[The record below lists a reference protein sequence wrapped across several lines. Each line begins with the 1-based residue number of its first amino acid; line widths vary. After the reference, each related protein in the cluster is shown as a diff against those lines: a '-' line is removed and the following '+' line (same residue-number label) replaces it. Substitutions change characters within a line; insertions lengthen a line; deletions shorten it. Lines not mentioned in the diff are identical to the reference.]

1 MSRSFEP
8 NSGNDNTFVIK
19 LSLQQIMAEDKIQA
33 NQLNIE
39 LPEDIAEGIYANL
52 AIISHSHSEFV
63 VDFIRMMPNVPK
75 AKVKARIVLTPQH
88 AKRLMRALAD
98 NIKKFETQFGV
109 IDESDQNVSF
119 PPMNFNTPKAQA

>member
-1 MSRSFEP
+1 
-8 NSGNDNTFVIK
+8 
-19 LSLQQIMAEDKIQA
+19 MAEDKNQP

-39 LPEDIAEGIYANL
+39 LPEEIAEGIYANL

-75 AKVKARIVLTPQH
+75 AKVKARVILTPQH

-98 NIKKFETQFGV
+98 NIKKFENQFGT
-109 IDESDQNVSF
+109 IDETDQNVSF